1 MLHYISIRNFLYCF
15 ICLCCITCVK
25 PYSPPAITA
34 ANNYLVVDG
43 FINTSPNSITS
54 ILLSRSKNLADT
66 VSFIPELHAQLSI
79 VNTAGNTYPLI
90 DSNNTGRYSSVFLT
104 LNQGDQY
111 RIKITTSNGHQYQS
125 ALVSS
130 KTTPPIDSLTW
141 QFSTKNNGVTINVNS
156 HDQANN
162 THYYRWDFSETW
174 QHNSPEIA
182 QWVLNNGIVTP
193 LGADYLNDPLQI
205 HKCWTTAPSTSILVG
220 NSLGLSQ
227 DVISMKPIQFIP
239 FNDVRLTVRYS
250 ILVNEYALS
259 EDAYNYWVLIQNN
272 SQNLGG
278 LFDLMPSQLT
288 SNIQCITNPN
298 EPVIGYISACT
309 VQQQRIFITNAQ
321 VPGWVKQEPY
331 NECLTLIIATD
342 PNNFQI
348 YNYPDTTY
356 TPWYFT
362 GDNIPALVVV
372 KKYCVDCRT
381 QGGTNSKPTFW

>member
-1 MLHYISIRNFLYCF
+1 
-15 ICLCCITCVK
+15 
-25 PYSPPAITA
+25 
-34 ANNYLVVDG
+34 VDG
-43 FINTSPNSITS
+43 FINTSPNGITS

-79 VNTAGNTYPLI
+79 VNTAGNTVHLI
-90 DSNNTGRYSSVFLT
+90 DSNNTGRYSSTVLN

-111 RIKITTSNGHQYQS
+111 SLKITTSNGHQYQS

-156 HDQANN
+156 HDPANN

-182 QWVLNNGIVTP
+182 QWVLNNGIVSP

-205 HKCWTTAPSTSILVG
+205 HKCWTTAPSTNILVG

-309 VQQQRIFITNAQ
+309 VQQQRLFITNAQ
-321 VPGWVKQEPY
+321 VPGWTIQEPY
-331 NECLTLIIATD
+331 NECLTLTIATD
-342 PNNFQI
+342 PNNFEI